1 MFKKFRLKLGI
12 TQVRF
17 AKLLG
22 IPRTTYQ
29 SYENGRRKPSKDKEK
44 EIRRKIKEIHKRL
57 DALDNNNIDSLIYL
71 FDMLILLA
79 VLSIILSL

>member
-29 SYENGRRKPSKDKEK
+29 SYENNRRKPSKDKEK
-44 EIRRKIKEIHKRL
+44 EIRRKIKEIHRRL
-57 DALDNNNIDSLIYL
+57 GALDNNNIDSLIYL

>member
-1 MFKKFRLKLGI
+1 MFKISRLRLGL

-29 SYENGRRKPSKDKEK
+29 SYEKNRRKPSKKKEK
-44 EIRRKIKEIHKRL
+44 EIKNKIKEINRRL
-57 DALDNNNIDSLIYL
+57 DALNDDPCKGLIYL
-71 FDMLILLA
+71 YDMIIFFTVLL
-79 VLSIILSL
+79 LILSL